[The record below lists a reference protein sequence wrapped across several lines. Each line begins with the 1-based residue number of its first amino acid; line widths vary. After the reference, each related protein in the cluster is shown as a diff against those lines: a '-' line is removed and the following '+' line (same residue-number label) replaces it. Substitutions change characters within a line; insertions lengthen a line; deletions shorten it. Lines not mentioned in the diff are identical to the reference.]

1 MDLGADRTSRRI
13 WFVMPPPTNH
23 PRRRLIDLHP
33 ARNTFQALFTLSCG
47 ILGAFVL
54 HRTDWT
60 KNLWLIGELIAPIAW
75 ALGLIAGLLL
85 GVLVSGLLLL
95 LLTRRQRH

>member
-1 MDLGADRTSRRI
+1 MGLWADQTSRRI
-13 WFVMPPPTNH
+13 WFVMPPPSNR

-33 ARNTFQALFTLSCG
+33 ASNTFQALFTLTCG

-60 KNLWLIGELIAPIAW
+60 KHLWLIGELIAPHAW

-85 GVLVSGLLLL
+85 GLLFSGLVLLL
-95 LLTRRQRH
+95 VRSQRR